1 MELTKNNFKLYCIQ
15 AYDNPY
21 CLTEAEFYSDLFK
34 SSVIKKILS
43 KFVVVGEVNVKLLIN
58 TVICFYNVF
67 KHHEATKILAYKLST
82 ENQNALNSVLV
93 YLNLPMIEGADINEQ
108 LLREIRSEYI

>member
-1 MELTKNNFKLYCIQ
+1 MELTKSNFKVYSMQ

-21 CLTEAEFYSDLFK
+21 CLTEDEFYSDLFK

-43 KFVVVGEVNVKLLIN
+43 KFVLTGEVNTKLLIN

-67 KHHEATKILAYKLST
+67 RKPDATNILACKLSD
-82 ENQNALNSVLV
+82 ENQIALNSVLL
-93 YLNLPMIEGADINEQ
+93 YLNLPMIEKHSFDEV
-108 LLREIRSEYI
+108 LLRIIHDEF

>member
-1 MELTKNNFKLYCIQ
+1 MELTKHNFKIYAMQ

-21 CLTEAEFYSDLFK
+21 CLTEDEFYSDLFK

-43 KFVVVGEVNVKLLIN
+43 KFVLTKEVNTKLLIN

-67 KHHEATKILAYKLST
+67 KKPDATYILAFKLSE
-82 ENQNALNSVLV
+82 ENQIALNSVLL
-93 YLNLPMIEGADINEQ
+93 YLNLPMVADRTFDEK
-108 LLREIRSEYI
+108 LLRIIHDEL